1 MNEGRLRRKKKNPRM
16 RLLSHKTLPS
26 YHLQSIPAHP
36 RLLLL
41 LKNVYSS
48 LFRRISSTNVSLA
61 IFLARVVVA
70 LHLHW
75 TSVASSETLSP
86 SAKGYFPTIHH
97 LNGMQPSLFELK
109 GPHTSQWPA
118 FYRRFCTPFHTTQ
131 LLLDRFLPF
140 QRYRDL
146 CSNNRHSIA
155 SGLKANGAEMD
166 EILYKRC
173 CVAARVKFFL

>member
-1 MNEGRLRRKKKNPRM
+1 M

-41 LKNVYSS
+41 LKNVSVCEDRQVKPYST
-48 LFRRISSTNVSLA
+48 LFRRISSRNVSLA
-61 IFLARVVVA
+61 IFLACVVVA

-140 QRYRDL
+140 QRYMSL

-155 SGLKANGAEMD
+155 SGLKANEAEMD
-166 EILYKRC
+166 EILYKQCAWR
-173 CVAARVKFFL
+173 RGSNFFL